1 VLFLAGLAT
10 SNKIILAVVAAVF
23 IVLALSASF
32 LAPRRWPNFPGRQG
46 MSVFVLGALAM
57 FVAMMLAVIFLA
69 KESDEAEAH
78 VAEGGGAAQQTIEVT
93 ETEFKIQLPAAGELS
108 EGTYVFKVHNAGKVE
123 HDLVIEGGENSG
135 EERTKTIPPGGDAE
149 LTASLG
155 AGQYTLYCS
164 IPGHRQL
171 GMVAKLSVG

>member
-1 VLFLAGLAT
+1 MLVLAGLAT
-10 SNKIILAVVAAVF
+10 SHKIILAVVAAVF

-32 LAPRRWPNFPGRQG
+32 LAPRRWPDFPGKNG
-46 MSVFVLGALAM
+46 MSVFVLGALTM

-78 VAEGGGAAQQTIEVT
+78 VAEGGPAQQTFEVT
-93 ETEFKIQLPAAGELS
+93 ETEFRIQLPATSELK

-123 HDLVIEGGENSG
+123 HDLVIEGGDNSG

-155 AGQYTLYCS
+155 PGNYTLYCS
-164 IPGHRQL
+164 IPGHREL
-171 GMVAKLSVG
+171 GMVAKLAVG